1 MKGNTGLKKNRGQ
14 FGEGY
19 RLWEIINKTLWE
31 IPNPYK
37 RKIMGIALQKA
48 SFSLSWIITM
58 DRNTSPYRAWKR
70 SWVRELWCCT
80 CHLHLSL
87 TFITIYFIPAAR
99 VITMVIVE
107 FLIIESQIF
116 INIRCGYYWQTQ
128 CQFLKK
134 YGNFVIWGDSLF
146 IIFLILMNTSVSY
159 SLKIKQQ
166 KYPSNH
172 FPFDW
177 SAPLAK
183 DPRRAPGST
192 LILLVRTSSHWNH
205 SFWKALISCNA

>member
-1 MKGNTGLKKNRGQ
+1 MDGQ
-14 FGEGY
+14 EYF
-19 RLWEIINKTLWE
+19 TLQSLE
-31 IPNPYK
+31 VFLGP
-37 RKIMGIALQKA
+37 RAVMLQM
-48 SFSLSWIITM
+48 LS
-58 DRNTSPYRAWKR
+58 PL
-70 SWVRELWCCT
+70 EP
-80 CHLHLSL
+80 H
-87 TFITIYFIPAAR
+87 FITIYFIPAAR

-146 IIFLILMNTSVSY
+146 IIFLILMNMRHSY

-172 FPFDW
+172 FSFDW

-183 DPRRAPGST
+183 DPRRAPGSP
-192 LILLVRTSSHWNH
+192 LILLVRTSSH
-205 SFWKALISCNA
+205 